1 MPDYWYK
8 ALTGAGV
15 VEQGFITAPDESE
28 VEERLRASGSF
39 LMEARVK
46 DKPKT
51 LSKHTDGKVPRREL
65 LAFMEYLA
73 SSVQVG
79 MPLLTTLSDV
89 EARLESKKLRKI
101 IGEVKDAI
109 SEEGRSLSEAL
120 AQHPH
125 AFPDLFVT
133 TIQAG
138 EASGRLD
145 FVLMQLVEY
154 LDWQETISGQIR
166 QATMYPMIVLGA
178 IGLLV
183 LILVGY
189 VFPKIIPVLASRT
202 TTLPLPTRI
211 VMAVSSFLRAEGIIA
226 LIVIVALIVVYKVL
240 RKRPGLGTI
249 VDGLQIRMPIV
260 GDLIRNVNMARLV
273 TYFGLF
279 YRSGVEIILALT
291 LVERLIANRVV
302 ATAVQN
308 VRLQVESGETLAS
321 AFGRNPIFPPMVVR
335 SVALGESTGQLDDSL
350 GRAQAFYQREVP
362 SAVRRMITAL
372 QPALILVMGS
382 VVLLVAL
389 AMILPILS
397 IYQSIGVRK

>member
-1 MPDYWYK
+1 MPNYWYK
-8 ALTGAGV
+8 ALTGAGT
-15 VEQGFITAPDESE
+15 VEQGWITAPDETE
-28 VEERLRASGSF
+28 VEERIRAAGSF
-39 LMEARVK
+39 LIEARAK
-46 DKPKT
+46 DKPKGA
-51 LSKHTDGKVPRREL
+51 SVRTDGTVPRKQL

-89 EARLESKKLRKI
+89 ETRLESRKLRKI
-101 IGEVKDAI
+101 IGEVRESI

-120 AQHPH
+120 ALHPK
-125 AFPDLFVT
+125 AFPEMYVT

-145 FVLMQLVEY
+145 FVLVQLVAY

-178 IGLLV
+178 IGLLILV
-183 LILVGY
+183 LIGY
-189 VFPKIIPVLASRT
+189 VFPKIIPVLQSRT
-202 TTLPLPTRI
+202 TELPLPTRV
-211 VMAVSSFLRAEGIIA
+211 VMAASTFLRAEGII
-226 LIVIVALIVVYKVL
+226 VVAGVVFVFIAFKFM
-240 RKRPGLGTI
+240 RKRPKLGRI
-249 VDGLQIRMPIV
+249 VDSLQLRLPIV
-260 GDLIRNVNMARLV
+260 GDLIRNVNMARMV
-273 TYFGLF
+273 TYLGLF

-291 LVERLIANRVV
+291 LVERMIANRIV
-302 ATAVQN
+302 ASAIN
-308 VRLQVESGETLAS
+308 RVRLEIEGGETMAA
-321 AFGRNPIFPPMVVR
+321 AFGRNPLFPPIIVR
-335 SVALGESTGQLDDSL
+335 SVALGESTGQLDESL
-350 GRAQAFYQREVP
+350 ARAQGFYEREVP

-397 IYQSIGVRK
+397 IYQSIGVRR